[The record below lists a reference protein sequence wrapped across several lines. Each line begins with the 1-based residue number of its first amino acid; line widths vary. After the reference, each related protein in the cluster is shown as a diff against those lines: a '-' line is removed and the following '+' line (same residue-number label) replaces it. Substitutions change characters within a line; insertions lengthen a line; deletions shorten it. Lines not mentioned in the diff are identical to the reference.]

1 MNLSV
6 TAFLIYSL
14 AGAIFLVYAPY
25 VVVGYARVKLA
36 TKMDN
41 SMEMFQKPRAMTEM
55 LPDYAKR
62 ANWAHQNGFEALVVY
77 SASSLAAVATGVDS
91 PMAIYAAIAFLV
103 ARSLYPVF
111 YILNNAPLR
120 SMMFGIANICN
131 IILFS
136 LSITAVQ
143 SL

>member
-6 TAFLIYSL
+6 TAVLIYSL
-14 AGAIFLVYAPY
+14 VGAVFLAYAPY
-25 VVVGYARVKLA
+25 AVVGYARVKLA

-77 SASSLAAVATGVDS
+77 SASSLAAVVTGVDS
-91 PMAIYAAIAFLV
+91 PMAMYAAIAFLV

-136 LSITAVQ
+136 LSIAAVQ
-143 SL
+143 HV